1 MTLFLSPPP
10 SILRPPEVPSGDKEK
25 QSAHPDFDHEAF
37 QRLRSASLLKSAGRR
52 KRWRRWWRRS
62 SGSGI
67 DGGNRSRGLS
77 LLPAAKLS
85 GRELSLTVLMVAVAS
100 FHVLLTAPG
109 NAEYFL
115 WTAFPDM

>member
-1 MTLFLSPPP
+1 M
-10 SILRPPEVPSGDKEK
+10 PSGDKEK

-37 QRLRSASLLKSAGRR
+37 QRLRSSSLLRSASRR
-52 KRWRRWWRRS
+52 KRWRWRRGRS
-62 SGSGI
+62 SGSGGI
-67 DGGNRSRGLS
+67 DGGNMSRGLS